1 MTAVTLLVNQSGTY
15 TDTIDWNTYDGDPKV
30 LNSVQYAVSATGSGG
45 SSSANSPVIPVN
57 MDRTPNLISVPA
69 SGPLPPNTEPVTSP
83 KSDSQITLLVDDIDV
98 PVKIKANH
106 PIKVDINDSGNWQDV
121 EQS

>member
-1 MTAVTLLVNQSGTY
+1 
-15 TDTIDWNTYDGDPKV
+15 
-30 LNSVQYAVSATGSGG
+30 
-45 SSSANSPVIPVN
+45 
-57 MDRTPNLISVPA
+57 MDMTPNLISVPA